1 MRTLLTLCLLFSAPL
16 LMPSNTVVAA
26 SAAHS
31 PGMMVGRVVDANGA
45 PVADARVQIE
55 MTLRSGRTY
64 MLETSTNR
72 RGVFGFEEVVRKV
85 ERPHTQEAVTGSCD
99 AEAIRDHEGVDAVV
113 M

>member
-72 RGVFGFEEVVRKV
+72 RGVFGFDRL
-85 ERPHTQEAVTGSCD
+85 P
-99 AEAIRDHEGVDAVV
+99 
-113 M
+113 